1 MATNPA
7 GAHLEGSRNV
17 VNLHG
22 IMYAQQEKEPGQGW
36 HMFSAACGYIGFA
49 GRQGRLI
56 VIPCGSVP
64 RPLCGQKIILIRLIL
79 VVEPDKYSAYES
91 LIPAVTQA
99 GEYMAREADDK
110 CVHGGYPLGRSG
122 RNLPD
127 HPLSIPSPPCP
138 EVWMAASRP
147 RLDGI

>member
-122 RNLPD
+122 RNLLD
-127 HPLSIPSPPCP
+127 HSLSIPSPPCP